1 MKATEPDPKRSGPV
15 PGPGRLSR
23 RALLGGAAVGAT
35 GAVLAACGGSST
47 SGTTTTST
55 TRPAG
60 RVGVA
65 PNPKAPVGSDQ
76 LPQFDHIVVVMMENH
91 SFDNILGT
99 LGRGDGLKLGPGGA
113 PQATNPDG
121 HGHLVR
127 SFHMPN
133 VCQLKSMPAQSWNA
147 TQAQYANGTNQGFVT
162 SASGPVAMGYWTA
175 ADMPFTNSLA
185 RTFPLADR
193 YFSSVMAQTYPN
205 RRYLMAGTSL
215 GQIRN
220 TFPNPLPP
228 NGTIFDQLN
237 THDISWKNYY
247 TNLPT
252 LGIFLSLL
260 ANPAMSSNLAP
271 IKSFYSDCAA
281 GSLPSF
287 CIVDPDFVVQSEENP
302 QDIQYGDAFLAQVV
316 NAVMSGPKWSKT
328 LLVWNYDE
336 HGGYYDHVVP
346 PAAVAPDD
354 VPPTLEAGDT
364 PGQFNRLGFRV
375 PAGLVSPYAK
385 QDYVSHTVFDHTSVL
400 KLVETKWN
408 LPAMTRRDAA
418 ANDLLDMV
426 DFNASPGFLRPPKLA
441 AAPDPAVQ
449 AGCLTT
455 GPGFI
460 PPPSALIPVKT

>member
-1 MKATEPDPKRSGPV
+1 MEATEPDSRRSDPV
-15 PGPGRLSR
+15 AEPGMLTR
-23 RALLGGAAVGAT
+23 RALLGGAAAGAA
-35 GAVLAACGGSST
+35 GAVLAACGGSLSG
-47 SGTTTTST
+47 GTTTTST
-55 TRPAG
+55 AAPTG
-60 RVGVA
+60 RVGVP

-91 SFDNILGT
+91 SFDNLLGT
-99 LGRGDGLKLGPGGA
+99 LGRGDGLQLGAGGA
-113 PQATNPDG
+113 PSATNPDG
-121 HGHLVR
+121 HGHLVH

-133 VCQLKSMPAQSWNA
+133 VCQLTDMPEQNWNA
-147 TQAQYANGTNQGFVT
+147 SHTQYSNGTNQGFVI
-162 SASGPVAMGYWTA
+162 SQSGPVAMGYWTA

-205 RRYLMAGTSL
+205 RRYLMAATSL
-215 GQIRN
+215 GQITN
-220 TFPNPLPP
+220 TLPSPLPP

-237 THDISWKNYY
+237 AHDISWKNYY
-247 TNLPT
+247 SNLPT
-252 LGIFLSLL
+252 LGIFISLL
-260 ANPAMSSNLAP
+260 ANPAMKSNLAT
-271 IKSFYSDCAA
+271 INTFYTDCAA
-281 GSLPSF
+281 GSLPGF
-287 CIVDPDFVVQSEENP
+287 CIVDPDFVHQSEENP

-336 HGGYYDHVVP
+336 HGGYYDHVP
-346 PAAVAPDD
+346 PPSAAIPDD
-354 VPPTLEAGDT
+354 IPPTLAAGDV

-385 QDYVSHTVFDHTSVL
+385 KNYVSHTVYDHTSVL

-418 ANDLLDMV
+418 ANNLLDMV
-426 DFNASPGFLRPPKLA
+426 DFNASPGFLRPPALS
-441 AAPDPAVQ
+441 APANPAVE

-455 GPGFI
+455 GPGVI
-460 PPPSALIPVKT
+460 PPPSAVTAVKT

>member
-1 MKATEPDPKRSGPV
+1 
-15 PGPGRLSR
+15 
-23 RALLGGAAVGAT
+23 LLGGAAAGAA

-55 TRPAG
+55 SKPIG
-60 RVGVA
+60 KVGVP

-113 PQATNPDG
+113 PVATNPDG
-121 HGHLVR
+121 QGHLVH

-133 VCQLKSMPAQSWNA
+133 VCQLKANPAQNWNA
-147 TQAQYANGTNQGFVT
+147 SHAQYSNGTNQGFVT
-162 SASGPVAMGYWTA
+162 SQSGPVAMGYWTA

-193 YFSSVMAQTYPN
+193 YFASVGAQTYPN

-215 GQIRN
+215 GQIKN
-220 TFPNPLPP
+220 TFPTPLPP
-228 NGTIFDQLN
+228 NGTIFDQFN
-237 THDISWKNYY
+237 AHDISWKNYY
-247 TNLPT
+247 TNLPS
-252 LGIFLSLL
+252 LGIFISLL
-260 ANPAMSSNLAP
+260 ANPAMKSNLAT
-271 IKSFYSDCAA
+271 INTFYSDCAS
-281 GSLPSF
+281 GNLPGF
-287 CIVDPDFVVQSEENP
+287 CLVDCDFVKESEENP
-302 QDIQYGDAFLAQVV
+302 QDIQYGDAFLGRVV

-346 PAAVAPDD
+346 PPAVTPDD
-354 VPPTLEAGDT
+354 IPPTLAAGDV

-385 QDYVSHTVFDHTSVL
+385 KNYVSHTVYDHTSVL

-408 LPAMTRRDAA
+408 LLAMTRRDAA
-418 ANDLLDMV
+418 ANSLLDMV
-426 DFNASPGFLRPPKLA
+426 DFNASPGFLRPPTLSA
-441 AAPDPAVQ
+441 VVNPDVQ

-455 GPGFI
+455 GPGVI
-460 PPPSALIPVKT
+460 PPPSAVTAVKT